1 MWITA
6 TRRHVHPTIGER
18 VFEIERHAARE
29 RLAQMFG
36 DIELTAQGQPD
47 LFHGLPRI
55 DRLLRRLTTAGRQIV
70 CADQVVGPKIAES
83 LDGPGLKLGESHLPL
98 LRLGRQ
104 RAVGKPAD
112 GPLPVRSLL
121 FGLRLL
127 LRRCG
132 RLGLPL
138 PQLTGRA
145 GALAEL
151 PTLGLH

>member
-1 MWITA
+1 MWTTA
-6 TRRHVHPTIGER
+6 IRRDSLPTIGER
-18 VFEIERHAARE
+18 VFEIERHAARD
-29 RLAQMFG
+29 RLAQLFG
-36 DIELTAQGQPD
+36 DIELVTQSQPD
-47 LFHGLPRI
+47 LLNGPPRF
-55 DRLLRRLTTAGRQIV
+55 DRLVCRQTTTGSQIV
-70 CADQVVGPKIAES
+70 CANQVVGPKIAES